1 MEEITLGT
9 GLTMVGTTLSSTGG
23 GGGSVSELSD
33 LADVN
38 TSTPTNRNALIA
50 DGVDF
55 ESRALVEAD
64 ISDLGTYLAST
75 DIDTLAELNAIV
87 TDATLIDTADARLS
101 DSRTPTSHGSTHL
114 TAGGDA
120 IQLATN
126 AQEGLA
132 SAAQITAIEANTA
145 ASHAAATKSGTGT
158 YVTLSAQDIVVDPID
173 PADLSATGTPS
184 ASTYLRGDNTW
195 STVSGSGDF
204 LANGTVPMTGDIDC
218 DGNNIDDS
226 GVLFQREQAA
236 ADADVAAQGQWWTLT
251 ATPNRPMFT
260 DDSGQDFELLTE
272 VVGFA
277 CSDETTALTTGEK
290 VKLDIPFDFLVTR
303 VFATLATA
311 GTTSATTVDVQDET
325 VSILNAVISITQ
337 ATNNAETSTFAS
349 AATEYQLTKGDAL
362 SIDINA
368 VDSGA
373 TDAGLKVFLEGV
385 RT

>member
-1 MEEITLGT
+1 MAIDFPSSPVANEIYEENDLSWRWNGTSWDALVDAYTAPPITLG
-9 GLTMVGTTLSSTGG
+9 VGSEDYL
-23 GGGSVSELSD
+23 SVSSSE
-33 LADVN
+33 
-38 TSTPTNRNALIA
+38 
-50 DGVDF
+50 
-55 ESRALVEAD
+55 
-64 ISDLGTYLAST
+64 
-75 DIDTLAELNAIV
+75 
-87 TDATLIDTADARLS
+87 
-101 DSRTPTSHGSTHL
+101 
-114 TAGGDA
+114 
-120 IQLATN
+120 
-126 AQEGLA
+126 
-132 SAAQITAIEANTA
+132 ITGN
-145 ASHAAATKSGTGT
+145 
-158 YVTLSAQDIVVDPID
+158 PID
-173 PADLSATGTPS
+173 LDNLSATGTPS
-184 ASTYLRGDNTW
+184 GTNFLRGDNTW
-195 STVSGSGDF
+195 ATPAAGGGDF
-204 LANGTVPMTGDIDC
+204 LADGTIPMTGDIDC

-311 GTTSATTVDVQDET
+311 GTTSATTIDVQDET

-337 ATNNAETSTFAS
+337 ATNNAETSTFAG